1 MEEDLFSRLERRPVP
16 KAKKQF
22 TINVPQAQIQK
33 PVELGVNIQ
42 DLTSQKLF
50 DRKDF
55 EARLKAREAPS
66 GSQVASSQDVVEPP
80 LDPFAATSAPGASES
95 AVDQG
100 QSMKIKTKRK
110 KPPPLGSIKV
120 DESGP
125 APLGP
130 ATLESA
136 QLEPAASASAAIE
149 PAKPVTLKVKGK
161 IDRRLVLKPG
171 VKSILSK
178 GTITGKPQFY
188 DIQKTRKTKAPD
200 FETLPIDSESQIEI
214 GKTIAKRLPPPSKA
228 ITVLTPRFYLNNREK
243 FIDFMDRLFSR
254 YTDQLA
260 AEEKDITC
268 ANRGGEEFSLLT
280 HQQIIRD
287 YINLYTPYRGL
298 LLYHGLGAGKTCG
311 SIGIAE
317 GFRESKQIIVMTPA
331 SLRTNYIEE
340 IKKCGDLLYKKNQYW
355 EFVSVGDN
363 LELINSLAKALNLS
377 PRYVQQNKG
386 AWLVNAKKP
395 SNFQQLSQQEKQN
408 LDHQLDEMIAHKYQ
422 FINYNGL
429 QQRHMQSLTQDG
441 TINPFDDKVV
451 IIDEAHN
458 LISRIVNKLKKKSGS
473 LSLVLY
479 HHLMEAKNCRIILLT
494 GTPMINYPN
503 EIGVL
508 FNILRGKIRTWSI
521 KLQMRTGNKLDE
533 AALRK
538 ILKDVKTLDYM
549 SFNVQTGML
558 TVTKNPLGFT
568 SGYSS
573 SGQYQGV
580 QKKDK
585 ESSEDTIEGFFA
597 RITKVLGRNGI
608 EVVPSTEENSYVA
621 LPDDLDSFMTYFVN
635 GGDSSMKNKNL
646 FQRRIIGLTSY
657 FRSAQEQLMPKYDAD
672 AGDYQIINIDMSD
685 FQFGVYETARVAE
698 RKLEK
703 RNAKKAKAAAAGEIF
718 DDSVSTYRI
727 FSRAF
732 CNFVFPREIG
742 RPMPGGEDQVDD
754 TGSMIEKVLEETADQ
769 DILDAANT
777 ETMLKAVDGEFT
789 PRNEFLEDQGDEP
802 LKTPEAAKYE
812 TRIQKALTMLK
823 ENSNKFLTPE
833 GLTTFSPKF
842 LNILENIR
850 DPEHI
855 GLHLIYSQFRT
866 LEGIG
871 ILKLVLEQ
879 NGFIHFKIVK
889 NSSGQWMIDIPM
901 EDRGKPSFILYT
913 GTETSEEKELLRN
926 IFNST
931 WDYLPPSLVAELK
944 AINMNNYYGEL
955 IKVIMLTAAGAE
967 GITLKNVR
975 YVHLTEPYWHP
986 VRTEQV
992 IGRARRICSHEDL
1005 DPQYR
1010 TVQVMLYLMKF
1021 SQEQLEADESIELRL
1036 NDVSKFDGK
1045 SPVTSDQTLYEI
1057 SRIKSD
1063 ITKQILDAVKE
1074 TAIDCNVHSR
1084 NSKEGLVCFNFGS
1097 TTSDKFSFTPSIS
1110 NEQQD
1115 SVRMGLNQETIKW
1128 SAKEITIN
1136 GMKFALRDD
1145 SDKLY
1150 DYDSYLFALENP
1162 GAKPRLLAEVQ
1173 RDDTGKIIGAKVV
1186 KV

>member
-22 TINVPQAQIQK
+22 TINVPQAQAQK
-33 PVELGVNIQ
+33 PVELDVQIQ

-50 DRKDF
+50 DRQDF
-55 EARLKAREAPS
+55 EARLKARDS
-66 GSQVASSQDVVEPP
+66 GPGDLPLSQPKASKEPAQ
-80 LDPFAATSAPGASES
+80 DPFAATTVPGETDAEPT
-95 AVDQG
+95 QL
-100 QSMKIKTKRK
+100 KPKKR
-110 KPPPLGSIKV
+110 KPPPLGSVTIDK
-120 DESGP
+120 S
-125 APLGP
+125 
-130 ATLESA
+130 ATLDPGMEST
-136 QLEPAASASAAIE
+136 QTEPSKLA
-149 PAKPVTLKVKGK
+149 TLKVKGK
-161 IDRRLVLKPG
+161 IDKRLVLKPG

-178 GTITGKPQFY
+178 GTVTGKPQFQ
-188 DIQKTRKTKAPD
+188 DVQRRRKTKAPD
-200 FETLPIDSESQIEI
+200 FETLPIDEASQVTI
-214 GKTIAKRLPPPSKA
+214 GKTITKRLPPPSKP
-228 ITVLTPRFYLNNREK
+228 ISVITPRFYLNNREK
-243 FIDFMDRLFSR
+243 FVDFMDRLFSR
-254 YTDQLA
+254 YSDQLA

-298 LLYHGLGAGKTCG
+298 LIYHGLGAGKTCG

-317 GFRESKQIIVMTPA
+317 GFRESKQIIIMTPA

-363 LELINSLAKALNLS
+363 VELINSLAKALNLS

-395 SNFQQLSQQEKQN
+395 SNFQDLSQQEKQN

-441 TINPFDDKVV
+441 TVNPFDDKVI

-479 HHLMEAKNCRIILLT
+479 QHLMEAKNCRIILLT

-503 EIGVL
+503 ELGVL
-508 FNILRGKIRTWSI
+508 FNILRGKIRTWTI
-521 KLQMRTGNKLDE
+521 KLQTKSGNKLDE
-533 AALRK
+533 PALRK
-538 ILKDVKTLDYM
+538 ILKDVKTLDYV

-558 TVTKNPLGFT
+558 TITKNPLGFT

-585 ESSEDTIEGFFA
+585 ESSEDTTEGFFA
-597 RITKVLGRNGI
+597 RITKVLGRNNI
-608 EVVPSTEENSYVA
+608 EIATSAEESSYVA
-621 LPDDLDSFMTYFVN
+621 LPDDLDSFSAYFVDSK
-635 GGDSSMKNKNL
+635 DSSMKNKNL

-657 FRSAQEQLMPKYDAD
+657 FRSAQEQLMPKYDGIQG
-672 AGDYQIINIDMSD
+672 GDYQIVYIDMSD

-703 RNAKKAKAAAAGEIF
+703 QNAKKAKAAAAGDVF

-742 RPMPGGEDQVDD
+742 RPMPGGDDEVDD
-754 TGSMIEKVLEETADQ
+754 TGAVIEKVLEETADQ

-777 ETMLKAVDGEFT
+777 ETRLRAVDGELT
-789 PRNEFLEDQGDEP
+789 PRDEFVEDQDVEP

-812 TRIQKALTMLK
+812 ARIQKALTLLK
-823 ENSNKFLTPE
+823 ENSDKFLTPE
-833 GLTTFSPKF
+833 GLTVFSPKF
-842 LNILENIR
+842 LNMLENIR

-879 NGFIHFKIVK
+879 NGFVHFKVIK
-889 NSSGQWMIDIPM
+889 DSTGEWILDMPM

-931 WDYLPPSLVAELK
+931 WDYLPPSLVSELK
-944 AINMNNYYGEL
+944 AINANNYYGEL

-1021 SQEQLEADESIELRL
+1021 SQEQLAADESIELRL

-1045 SPVTSDQTLYEI
+1045 SPVTSDQTLFEI
-1057 SRIKSD
+1057 SQIKSD
-1063 ITKQILDAVKE
+1063 ITKQLLNAVKE

-1084 NSKEGLVCFNFGS
+1084 SSKEGLVCFNFGS
-1097 TTSDKFSFTPSIS
+1097 TTSDKYSFTPSIS

-1115 SVRMGLNQETIKW
+1115 SVRMGLNQETVNW
-1128 SAKEITIN
+1128 AAVEVTIN
-1136 GMKFALRDD
+1136 GMKFALREDTD
-1145 SDKLY
+1145 QLY
-1150 DYDSYLFALENP
+1150 DYDSYIYAKENP
-1162 GAKPRLLAEVQ
+1162 GAKPRLLADVV
-1173 RDDTGKIIGAKVV
+1173 RDDSGKIVGATVV